1 MALDGITSEA
11 VKAARLL
18 TGWSQYDLACEARIS
33 FIAVYAFEHG
43 WRISHWLILS
53 MREALED
60 AGIEFPEGRP
70 PQIRRALRSI
80 FELEAPLA
88 AEESVA
94 QSTARI
100 AASPEARNG
109 LL

>member
-1 MALDGITSEA
+1 MALDGITGEA

-43 WRISHWLILS
+43 GRISDWLILS

-60 AGIEFPEGRP
+60 AGVEFPEGRQ

-80 FELEAPLA
+80 FELEA
-88 AEESVA
+88 
-94 QSTARI
+94 R
-100 AASPEARNG
+100 
-109 LL
+109 